1 MIGSL
6 RGTIL
11 DVQVGACLLEVQ
23 SIGYEVRVSIPTLSS
38 LRIGT
43 EVFFYIHDHLR
54 EDAHD
59 LYGFLTKG
67 ERELFEQ
74 LLGVSGV
81 GPKVGLLILS
91 AGTPN
96 TVREAIMQG
105 NLGFLTSL
113 SGVGTKTAQKII
125 LELKGQ
131 LVDEAGVGSEDGE
144 VLQALVGLGYSA
156 NQVREALRSMPAE
169 VTEMS
174 ERIRT
179 ALKFLAP

>member
-23 SIGYEVRVSIPTLSS
+23 AIGYEVRVSIPTVSGLQV
-38 LRIGT
+38 GA
-43 EVFFYIHDHLR
+43 EAFFYIHDHLR

-59 LYGFLTKG
+59 LYGFLTKS

-81 GPKVGLLILS
+81 GPKVAMLILS
-91 AGTPN
+91 AGGPH

-131 LVDEAGVGSEDGE
+131 LVDEAGVASGDGE

-156 NQVREALRSMPAE
+156 AQVREALRSMPSD
-169 VTEMS
+169 VTEVS